1 VSETAPRR
9 YLFSQFANASLVLLV
24 PTNCRSKT
32 KFLFQEREKRKM
44 GGYSLGSAFD
54 SKSEQMIMVA
64 LLLMVGSFYTGTRFG
79 NNNASIYVSQLSSSS
94 NSSSSHGMFFLSFLK
109 FVTL

>member
-1 VSETAPRR
+1 
-9 YLFSQFANASLVLLV
+9 
-24 PTNCRSKT
+24 
-32 KFLFQEREKRKM
+32 
-44 GGYSLGSAFD
+44 
-54 SKSEQMIMVA
+54 MVA

-94 NSSSSHGMFFLSFLK
+94 NSSSSHGMFFLSFVK

>member
-64 LLLMVGSFYTGTRFG
+64 LLLMVGSFTLALVLETTMLPFM
-79 NNNASIYVSQLSSSS
+79 SL
-94 NSSSSHGMFFLSFLK
+94 NSLPLPIPLHLTACSFSL
-109 FVTL
+109 L